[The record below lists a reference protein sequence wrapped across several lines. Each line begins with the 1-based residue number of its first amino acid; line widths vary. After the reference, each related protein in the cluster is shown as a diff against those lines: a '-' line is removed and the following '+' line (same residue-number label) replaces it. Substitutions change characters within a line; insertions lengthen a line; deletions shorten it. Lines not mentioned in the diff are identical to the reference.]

1 VAFGHPDDEL
11 SRPPFLFRRAARNGY
26 HEGMTTDTIVALST
40 PPGVAALAVIRLSGP
55 ESRTIIDRLIVGKV
69 DGKPGRAVY
78 RTLTHENKMLDDVVL
93 TFWSAPHSYTGE
105 ETVEISCH
113 GNPHIVENIIEAC
126 LSLGARAARPGE
138 FTQRAFLNDKLSL
151 TQAEGLL
158 DLLYAPTE
166 RALAS
171 ARAMKEGRL
180 GRALEAVRAELVDL
194 LSHLEASL
202 DFAEEGIE
210 PRVGPEFSARVEK
223 ARETIGQLLRTA
235 PLGRILQEG
244 ALTVIAGEPNVGKS
258 SLLNALLREDRAIV
272 APTPGTTR
280 DWIEAPCNVRGL
292 PLRLVDTAGQ
302 RDSTD
307 PVEIE
312 GNRRARALLS
322 NAQLLLHVV
331 EAHRPYAAVKI
342 GLPENVPILLVA
354 NKSDLGRHASLPS
367 GAIFLSALTG
377 EGLGDLEAK
386 IESALLY
393 EMAHVADE
401 TDTVLTINARQNAT
415 LQRAAQS
422 LDRALEALR
431 GSTGLELV
439 SVELRDAL
447 RDLAEVIG
455 ETDNEDILTRL
466 FENFCIGK

>member
-1 VAFGHPDDEL
+1 
-11 SRPPFLFRRAARNGY
+11 
-26 HEGMTTDTIVALST
+26 MTTETIVALST

-55 ESRTIIDRLIVGKV
+55 ESRAIIERLVTAKV
-69 DGKPGRAVY
+69 DGKPGHAVY
-78 RTLTHENKMLDDVVL
+78 RTLAHQNKTLDDVVL
-93 TFWSAPHSYTGE
+93 TFWRAPHSYTGE
-105 ETVEISCH
+105 EPVEISCH

-126 LSLGARAARPGE
+126 LELGARAARPGE

-180 GRALEAVRAELVDL
+180 GHALEAVRAELVDL

-210 PRVGPEFSARVEK
+210 PRVGPEFSARIEK
-223 ARETIGQLLRTA
+223 AREKIGQLIRTA

-244 ALTVIAGEPNVGKS
+244 ALAVIVGEPNVGKS

-280 DWIEAPCNVRGL
+280 DLIEAQCNVRGL
-292 PLRLVDTAGQ
+292 PVRLIDTAGQ

-312 GNRRARALLS
+312 GNRRARALLP

-331 EAHRPYAAVKI
+331 EAHQPYAATKI
-342 GLPENVPILLVA
+342 ELPENIPSLLIA
-354 NKSDLGRHASLPS
+354 NKSDLGRHASLPAD
-367 GAIFLSALTG
+367 AIFISALTG
-377 EGLGDLEAK
+377 EGIGELETK
-386 IESALLY
+386 IEAVLVVD
-393 EMAHVADE
+393 VADE
-401 TDTVLTINARQNAT
+401 TETVLTINARQNAT
-415 LQRAAQS
+415 LQRAAQA
-422 LDRALEALR
+422 LDRSLEALR
-431 GSTGLELV
+431 GSGLEIV
-439 SVELRDAL
+439 SIELREVL
-447 RDLAEVIG
+447 HDLAEVIG
-455 ETDNEDILTRL
+455 ETSNEDILTRL
-466 FENFCIGK
+466 FQNFCIGK

>member
-1 VAFGHPDDEL
+1 
-11 SRPPFLFRRAARNGY
+11 
-26 HEGMTTDTIVALST
+26 MTPDTIIALST
-40 PPGVAALAVIRLSGP
+40 PPGVAALALIRLSGP
-55 ESRTIIDRLIVGKV
+55 QSREIIDQLSPKI
-69 DGKPGRAVY
+69 DWKPGKAIY
-78 RTLTHENKMLDDVVL
+78 HTLAYKGEILDDAVL
-93 TFWSAPHSYTGE
+93 TFWQAPHSYTGE
-105 ETVEISCH
+105 DTVEISCH
-113 GNPHIVENIIEAC
+113 GNPHIVENILRAC
-126 LSLGARAARPGE
+126 LEFGARTARPGE
-138 FTQRAFLNDKLSL
+138 FTQRAYLNDKLSL

-171 ARAMKEGRL
+171 ARAMKEGKL
-180 GRALEAVRAELVDL
+180 GLALEAVRAELIDL

-210 PRVGPEFSARVEK
+210 PHVGPEFITRVEQVR
-223 ARETIGQLLRTA
+223 AQIGKLLRTA

-244 ALTVIAGEPNVGKS
+244 ALTVIVGEPNVGKS

-312 GNRRARALLS
+312 GNRRARTLLPK
-322 NAQLLLHVV
+322 AQLLLHVI
-331 EAHRPYAAVKI
+331 EAHHPYDPAKI
-342 GLPENVPILLVA
+342 ELPAKIPSLLVA
-354 NKSDLGRHASLPS
+354 NKSDLGRHASLP
-367 GAIFLSALTG
+367 AETIFLSAQSG
-377 EGLGDLEAK
+377 KGLGDLEAR
-386 IESALLY
+386 IESVLL
-393 EMAHVADE
+393 ADMGDE
-401 TDTVLTINARQNAT
+401 SGTVLTINARQNST
-415 LQRAAQS
+415 LQRAAES

-431 GSTGLELV
+431 NSTGLEIV
-439 SVELRDAL
+439 SIELRDAL
-447 RDLAEVIG
+447 HDLAEVIG

-466 FENFCIGK
+466 FQNFCIGK

>member
-1 VAFGHPDDEL
+1 VA
-11 SRPPFLFRRAARNGY
+11 S
-26 HEGMTTDTIVALST
+26 
-40 PPGVAALAVIRLSGP
+40 
-55 ESRTIIDRLIVGKV
+55 IDR
-69 DGKPGRAVY
+69 
-78 RTLTHENKMLDDVVL
+78 
-93 TFWSAPHSYTGE
+93 
-105 ETVEISCH
+105 
-113 GNPHIVENIIEAC
+113 AC
-126 LSLGARAARPGE
+126 LELGARTARPGE

-171 ARAMKEGRL
+171 ARAMKEGKL
-180 GRALEAVRAELVDL
+180 AHALEAVRAELVDL

-210 PRVGPEFSARVEK
+210 PHVGPEFLARLEAVR
-223 ARETIGQLLRTA
+223 AQIGKLLRTA

-244 ALTVIAGEPNVGKS
+244 ALTVIVGEPNVGKS

-280 DWIEAPCNVRGL
+280 DLIEAPCNVRGL
-292 PLRLVDTAGQ
+292 PLRLIDTAGQ

-307 PVEIE
+307 PIEIE
-312 GNRRARALLS
+312 GNRRARALLP

-331 EAHRPYAAVKI
+331 EAPQPYVATKI
-342 GLPENVPILLVA
+342 ELPETIPSLLIA
-354 NKSDLGRHASLPS
+354 NKSDLGRHESLPKET
-367 GAIFLSALTG
+367 ILLCALTG
-377 EGLGDLEAK
+377 EGLSELEAR
-386 IESALLY
+386 IEAALL
-393 EMAHVADE
+393 ADVADE
-401 TDTVLTINARQNAT
+401 TETVLTINARQNAT

-431 GSTGLELV
+431 NSAGLELI
-439 SVELRDAL
+439 SIELRDAL
-447 RDLAEVIG
+447 HDLAEVIG

-466 FENFCIGK
+466 FQNFCIGK